1 MGRST
6 QRSRPNLSPEPSF
19 AVRVHTEERTLLRGR
34 AATPRRL
41 VLPAW
46 HTCAIAF
53 GGVLSSFVLRGLF
66 LRAADNWYVLLPVS
80 LAIPLMPLLGLMDRI
95 LDVDANH
102 IIFVMHV
109 GLLLLCLNFAAA
121 SIFVA
126 HETVINWIELMLDDM
141 HVWLPGYML
150 GSLGLGGAP
159 GVSKGVRLLP
169 LAGLVGSAAFTVGM
183 GHVRFDEGA
192 TFADFFLRYIP
203 HCVSAYLC
211 GWSLAAGG
219 LLGSKASRPPPPSP
233 PWSPPEGEQASLGLP
248 AGVLDALAASVTS
261 SLKVQADTLPKAA
274 SWAQR
279 FKDAHIVGLEA
290 QNLELKVESATLK
303 AESTVYKA
311 EIERLA
317 AKAEG
322 QLCEGF
328 CHPRTVLTNDV
339 KVWRWTSGMDQL
351 ALCSR
356 CYMDDTPGFW
366 RSDENLDNTVCAC
379 GGVGRWR
386 GEDGLL
392 CDTCRAGDGASSS
405 ESGEG
410 NTREDEVMAKALA
423 LAYGG
428 SPDDVGPAWP

>member
-6 QRSRPNLSPEPSF
+6 QRSRPSLSPEPSF

-34 AATPRRL
+34 AATPRRF

-46 HTCAIAF
+46 HACAIAF
-53 GGVLSSFVLRGLF
+53 GGVLSCFVLRGAVSSGTTIVSAPVCLI
-66 LRAADNWYVLLPVS
+66 LLLTPP
-80 LAIPLMPLLGLMDRI
+80 LALMDRI

-102 IIFVMHV
+102 LIFVVHV
-109 GLLLLCLNFAAA
+109 FFMLLLLICVAAA
-121 SIFVA
+121 AFFT
-126 HETVINWIELMLDDM
+126 HERAINMMDIMLEDI
-141 HVWLPGYML
+141 HVWQPGHIL
-150 GSLGLGGAP
+150 TCLGLGGAP
-159 GVSKGVRLLP
+159 GVSNGQRLLV
-169 LAGLVGSAAFTVGM
+169 LGSMAGCWTSVASVSYGRWGDDGRAIS
-183 GHVRFDEGA
+183 
-192 TFADFFLRYIP
+192 DFFLRIVP
-203 HCVSAYLC
+203 QDIGAYLC
-211 GWSLAAGG
+211 GWAGA
-219 LLGSKASRPPPPSP
+219 LLGSGGPPPPPPSP

-248 AGVLDALAASVTS
+248 AGVLDTLAASVTS
-261 SLKVQADTLPKAA
+261 SLKMQADTLPKAA

-290 QNLELKVESATLK
+290 QNLELKAEGATLK

-410 NTREDEVMAKALA
+410 NAREDEVMAKALA